1 MAGFQSSVLNGLL
14 LSLLA
19 AGPVFCETADALYRK
34 GRRAEWQGRHIE
46 AYILYNRARAL
57 DPGNAAFVGAARRV
71 RRGAAQLMAVAGE
84 HRTAIRMAPD
94 SWEFQHLPGDTGVK
108 PSGTEPPPTNFSP
121 RPRQPVRLR
130 FRGHQASF
138 RFRGTVREAY
148 EEIAGEFGLRVL
160 FHEDLD
166 TDRRVRADLSEC
178 DFRCAM
184 RALGAVSN
192 AVGMPVA
199 PDLMLVIEDSENAR
213 AAVETSALATVPLD
227 ASLSAEDISQ
237 FSQGIQQ
244 TLDIRRLASTVSGDA
259 LFLRGPLPKIDMAH
273 ALADNLLRP
282 RGSAVIEFEIIT
294 VSRGSTV
301 RAGIHLPSS
310 FPVTNFSTLFGA
322 MPAADGAERLV
333 GFGGGSTVLGVAVG
347 DASVEARLDASEG
360 RSVHSA
366 QVRTGHGLPAEFK
379 VGESFPITTAQYSAG
394 GLDIPDQGSR
404 NYVQPPPTVTFE
416 DLGLNLSV
424 TPLIHSA
431 AEVTLLM
438 EVAFRFLS
446 GSAVNGIPVFANREF
461 QSRVRLRSGQ
471 FAIVSGTAVYERRRL
486 GGGLGGLGNLPLLGP
501 IFRRNERTWSQ
512 RDLLVLVRP
521 RVVTLPPGELVRARE
536 FLFGSE
542 ERPVPAL

>member
-1 MAGFQSSVLNGLL
+1 MAGFQTSLLNGLL

-57 DPGNAAFVGAARRV
+57 DPGNAALAGAARRV

-94 SWEFQHLPGDTGVK
+94 SWEFQHLPGNAGVK
-108 PSGTEPPPTNFSP
+108 PSGTDPPSTDFSP
-121 RPRQPVRLR
+121 KPRRPVRLR

-148 EEIAGEFGLRVL
+148 QEIAGEFGLRVL

-178 DFRCAM
+178 GFRSAM
-184 RALGAVSN
+184 WALGAVSN
-192 AVGMPVA
+192 AVGIPVA
-199 PDLMLVIEDSENAR
+199 PDLMLVVEDSENAR

-227 ASLSAEDISQ
+227 ATLSAEDISQ
-237 FSQGIQQ
+237 FNQGIQQ

-310 FPVTNFSTLFGA
+310 FPVANFSTLFGA

-347 DASVEARLDASEG
+347 DASVEARFDASEAQ
-360 RSVHSA
+360 SVHSA
-366 QVRTGHGLPAEFK
+366 QVRTGHGLPAEFR
-379 VGESFPITTAQYSAG
+379 VGESFPITTAQYSGG
-394 GLDIPDQGSR
+394 GLDIPDQGSP

-431 AEVTLLM
+431 AEVTLLLD
-438 EVAFRFLS
+438 VAFRFLS

-486 GGGLGGLGNLPLLGP
+486 GGGLAGLGNLPLLGP
-501 IFRRNERTWSQ
+501 IFRRNERRWSQ

-521 RVVTLPPGELVRARE
+521 RVVTLPPGELARARE